1 MRKSLLLT
9 LPAFLLL
16 APAAHPENAP
26 YLFSGPLPSLLAPG
40 AAAAANAAGLPF
52 EIKIT
57 AGGQKVEGSSFA
69 LTVPDAP
76 KPFRLTL
83 DGAAFA
89 VGKLTAKATIG
100 NSSGAALEGLRLDLV
115 QATETYTKKD
125 AEGKV
130 TTETR
135 AQKVAAEP
143 LHFGDLDVNETS
155 DALPL
160 VATGLAFG
168 AETTQVVVRGVVSGL
183 RYEKTVAGPTACGSG
198 EIDVDDQGNIYLADI
213 CGQRIARLTPAGEI
227 SGFELP
233 DQTKGAARDAVSGRL
248 AATYANYPEIRII
261 GAEKQV
267 LGTIGEAQGMDTW
280 PDFLRFDAQGKLWVE
295 ASATIRRFSATGK
308 LEQRI
313 DSIAGM
319 DLDSVLSFDIAS
331 DGTLWVVSA
340 GALWR
345 RSADGKTGAHLV
357 GPGLRP
363 GELTAPVAPRAASD
377 GSVWVIEASDA
388 THGAPERVSVFDRE
402 GRLLRIFGRGARAA
416 LPTYPD
422 AYHEAQL
429 FLGSDLAFGPENRV
443 YIASQRPGAN
453 GEYILV
459 FRRF

>member
-1 MRKSLLLT
+1 MRRRFLLPLPALLLF
-9 LPAFLLL
+9 AVG
-16 APAAHPENAP
+16 AHADTAP

-40 AAAAANAAGLPF
+40 AAAAVNASGLPF
-52 EIKIT
+52 EIKIS
-57 AGGQKVEGSSFA
+57 ANGQRIEGGPFA
-69 LTVPDAP
+69 LSVPDAP
-76 KPFRLTL
+76 KPFRLTV

-89 VGKLTAKATIG
+89 AGKLTAKATIG
-100 NSSGAALEGLRLDLV
+100 NSSGASLEGLRLDLV

-125 AEGKV
+125 AEGKAV
-130 TTETR
+130 TETR
-135 AQKVAAEP
+135 PQKVAAEP

-168 AETTQVVVRGVVSGL
+168 AETTQIVVRGVVSGL
-183 RYEKTVAGPTACGSG
+183 RYEKTLANPTACGSG
-198 EIDVDDQGNIYLADI
+198 EIDVDDRGNIYLSDT

-233 DQTKGAARDAVSGRL
+233 NQAKGAARDPASGRL

-261 GAEKQV
+261 GAESQV
-267 LGTIGEAQGMDTW
+267 LGTIGEAQGMDTY

-295 ASATIRRFSATGK
+295 ARGSIMRYSATAK

-313 DSIAGM
+313 ASIAGT
-319 DLDSVLSFDIAS
+319 DLDSILAFDIAP

-345 RSADGKTGAHLV
+345 LPPDGRAGARLV
-357 GPGLRP
+357 GSGLRP

-377 GSVWVIEASDA
+377 GSVWVIEASDP

-402 GRLLRIFGRGARAA
+402 GRLIRIFGRGARAA
-416 LPTYPD
+416 LPSYPD

-429 FLGSDLAFGPENRV
+429 YLGSDLAFGPENRV
-443 YIASQRPGAN
+443 YVASQRPGEN
-453 GEYILV
+453 GTYVMV

>member
-1 MRKSLLLT
+1 MRKSLLLA
-9 LPAFLLL
+9 LLAFFLL

-40 AAAAANAAGLPF
+40 AAAAANTAGLPF

-57 AGGQKVEGSSFA
+57 AGGRKVEGGSFA
-69 LTVPDAP
+69 LTVPDAQ

-89 VGKLTAKATIG
+89 AGKLTAKAIIG

-135 AQKVAAEP
+135 PQKVAAEP

-168 AETTQVVVRGVVSGL
+168 AETAQIVVRGVVSGL
-183 RYEKTVAGPTACGSG
+183 RYEKTVANPTACGSG
-198 EIDVDDQGNIYLADI
+198 EIDVDDQGNIYLSDT

-233 DQTKGAARDAVSGRL
+233 NQAKGAARDPASGRL

-261 GAEKQV
+261 GAESQV
-267 LGTIGEAQGMDTW
+267 LGTIGEAQGIDTW

-295 ASATIRRFSATGK
+295 ASATIRRFSSTGK

-313 DSIAGM
+313 ASIAGT
-319 DLDSVLSFDIAS
+319 DLDSILSFDIAP

-345 RSADGKTGAHLV
+345 LPADGKAGARLV

-363 GELTAPVAPRAASD
+363 GELTAPVAPRAAPD

-402 GRLLRIFGRGARAA
+402 GRLIRIFGRGARAA
-416 LPTYPD
+416 LPTFPD

-429 FLGSDLAFGPENRV
+429 FLGTDLAFGPENRV

-453 GEYILV
+453 GEYVMV